1 MKEALYSLIALS
13 LVGLAVE
20 VFSRETTESNFS
32 LMSKAD
38 KQVVEGKIE
47 KAIDLYEQCLNKKE
61 GETAEEK
68 QLSHEYC
75 LIHKARALFK
85 DKRLEEALELYDT
98 LPKSSYLWP
107 VTLVEKAWIFY
118 KKGDYNRTLG
128 LLATYKSPLLQSY
141 FIPEVEVL
149 NALVYFRLCL
159 WDDSF
164 SIVQDYEAEESK
176 AKELK
181 AWIANKGYK
190 TIDLNTVAS
199 FDALP
204 YGRTLWLQLLHRPW
218 VKTEK
223 EKREILAKLASFL
236 VSEVERASQDLF
248 SISLELYTKKKSLIY
263 KKEKL
268 ISDRYRGDLSNVHRK
283 VDQYFWDFRGEFFAD
298 ELGDYS
304 FGLKSNCETVRKG
317 GSYESQ

>member
-1 MKEALYSLIALS
+1 MKEVLYSLIALS
-13 LVGLAVE
+13 IIGLAAE
-20 VFSRETTESNFS
+20 AFSRENQESNFS
-32 LMSKAD
+32 LMNKGD
-38 KQVVEGKIE
+38 KYVLEGKTE
-47 KAIDLYEQCLNKKE
+47 KALELYEQCLNKKD
-61 GETAEEK
+61 GDSDEEK
-68 QLSHEYC
+68 QLYHEYC

-85 DKRLEEALELYDT
+85 AKRLEEALDVYDT
-98 LPKSSYLWP
+98 LPKGSYLWP
-107 VTLVEKAWIFY
+107 TTLVEKAWIFY

-164 SIVQDYEAEESK
+164 TIVQDYEAEESK

-181 AWIANKGYK
+181 TWIANKGYK
-190 TIDLNTVAS
+190 TIELNTVAG

-218 VKTEK
+218 IKNEK
-223 EKREILAKLASFL
+223 EKREILAKLATFL
-236 VSEVERASQDLF
+236 VSEIERASQDLF